1 MGWQYENLSNE
12 ELQRIASARFG
23 CVLGP
28 LRTIGREAVIEKLKA
43 HDRRQETQGAPRPRQ
58 RHGGKS
64 MTFPYFD

>member
-1 MGWQYENLSNE
+1 MGWQYEHLSNE

-43 HDRRQETQGAPRPRQ
+43 HDRRQETERLPGRCNDT
-58 RHGGKS
+58 GGS
-64 MTFPYFD
+64 Q